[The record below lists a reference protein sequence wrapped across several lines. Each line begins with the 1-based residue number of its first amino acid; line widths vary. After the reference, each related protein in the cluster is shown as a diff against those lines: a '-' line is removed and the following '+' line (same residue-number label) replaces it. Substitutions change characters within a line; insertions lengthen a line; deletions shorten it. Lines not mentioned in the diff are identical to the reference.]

1 MSRAGRAALVALGVA
16 LSACSPSEPGDAV
29 AADGPT
35 SDVAE
40 GSSDAAVSPVDGV
53 AGDDVADDTVAADA
67 DGDDSAEDAAGSDA
81 TAGDA
86 AADGAVGDDAGPGD
100 ATADAF
106 DAGPSGDER
115 FGPVPPVDSGTQ
127 TVDEPFVGVRI
138 VSREASEPRPLRYH
152 VVQIDP
158 QADGLHF
165 RLTPQNGDDPRETTR
180 QTTQA
185 YLADAG
191 AQLAIN
197 AHFFSPW
204 PPEDAWADVI
214 GWAVSDGDAYSP
226 FQSGWRVALALGASG
241 EAAIVEPNPDDA
253 SGLTSTATFV
263 VDDAVGASERILT
276 AGEVTATWDELH
288 PRTAVGVDDDGDV
301 VFMVVDGRQD
311 GVSEGMTTGEVAEVM
326 ATFDVVDAINL
337 DGGGSTTLVVAD
349 PDPRLVNTPVGYV
362 LPNSERDN
370 GSNLAVFARAR

>member
-1 MSRAGRAALVALGVA
+1 VSSARLTGLALCGALA
-16 LSACSPSEPGDAV
+16 ACSTSSSPDDATDVV
-29 AADGPT
+29 A
-35 SDVAE
+35 
-40 GSSDAAVSPVDGV
+40 DAPAV
-53 AGDDVADDTVAADA
+53 DVADDTPEGSADAVDDASDDAAD
-67 DGDDSAEDAAGSDA
+67 DAA
-81 TAGDA
+81 
-86 AADGAVGDDAGPGD
+86 GD
-100 ATADAF
+100 ATADAAADATTDAADGSGEDADATAGVDAGDGGADAAV

-115 FGPVPPVDSGTQ
+115 FGPVPAFATGTQ
-127 TVDEPFVGVRI
+127 TVDEPFVGIRI
-138 VSREASEPRPLRYH
+138 VSRETADPRPLRYH

-158 QADGLHF
+158 QAEGLHF

-185 YLADAG
+185 YLVEAE

-197 AHFFSPW
+197 GHFFRPW

-214 GWAVSDGDAYSP
+214 GWAVSDGDVYSP
-226 FQSGWRVALALGASG
+226 FQNGWGVALALGADG
-241 EAAIVEPNPDDA
+241 EAAIVSRAGGDD
-253 SGLTSTATFV
+253 SGMTSDADFV

-276 AGEVTATWDELH
+276 GGEVTATWGELH

-311 GVSEGMTTGEVAEVM
+311 GVSEGMTTPEVAEVM
-326 ATFDVVDAINL
+326 AAFAVVDAINL

-349 PDPRLVNTPVGYV
+349 PEPRLVNTPVGYV

-370 GSNLAVFARAR
+370 GSNLAVFARPR